1 MWAPAAPTSV
11 GHMSESTID
20 HPGFELVE
28 RYLADHG
35 LEHSVIEH
43 PVTYTA
49 AAEARVSAVD
59 PAHTAKTVMLRDD
72 DGYVMAVIPASETL
86 SLRRLRRVASRTGLR
101 LAAEHELARD
111 VPAFEVGAF
120 PPIRALV
127 ADSSYIDFRV
137 LIPHRVLCNGGD
149 HRHSVVL
156 DANALARISGAR
168 VADLCADAP
177 DIEAWDEAE

>member
-1 MWAPAAPTSV
+1 
-11 GHMSESTID
+11 MSESTID
-20 HPGFELVE
+20 TGFELVE

-35 LEHSVIEH
+35 LEHSVVEH

-49 AAEARVSAVD
+49 AAEARIAAVE

-86 SLRRLRRVASRTGLR
+86 SVRRLRRVAARASLQ
-101 LAAEHELARD
+101 LAAEDELMRD
-111 VPAFEVGAF
+111 FPAFDVGAI

-127 ADSSYIDFRV
+127 GNAGYIDFRV

-156 DANALARISGAR
+156 DAGALARVSGAR
-168 VADLCADAP
+168 VADLCADPP
-177 DIEAWDEAE
+177 DVEAWDEPE